1 MIKFR
6 DKVITHI
13 PRETYMP
20 KDLLVRN
27 VSDELV
33 SLLESKLAPADSMN
47 NLLKK
52 VLWKGAEAISP
63 AASLEEGDADFT
75 FIDLFAGIGG
85 FHLGMRANGGKCV
98 YSSEWD
104 KYAAT
109 TYGAWFHGHKI
120 DNRDIRTID
129 IKSEIPKH
137 DVLLAGFPCQPFSI
151 AGVSKKNSMGR
162 THGFEDEKQGNLFF
176 AIAQIAQ
183 ERKPPVM
190 ILENVKNLKSH
201 DKGNTWQ
208 VIQNILDESGYEI
221 FHKVIDA
228 RHWVPQ
234 HRERIFIVCFRRGSF
249 LKREIAQF
257 QFSDPPNA
265 APKLKSILSRVAP
278 DSKYMLTDG
287 LWAYLQAYAAKH
299 KAQGNGFGYQRVG
312 PNDVAR
318 TMSARYY
325 KDGSEILIDQPEWS
339 NPRRLTPTEAAKLM
353 GFNSRFSKTLGFP
366 RGFPQVVSDTQAY
379 KQFGNSVSPLVV
391 EWVGKDVKKII
402 DLRTQRLG
410 RTNSAK
416 SK

>member
-1 MIKFR
+1 
-6 DKVITHI
+6 
-13 PRETYMP
+13 MP

-33 SLLESKLAPADSMN
+33 SLLESNLGPADSMN
-47 NLLKK
+47 TLLKT
-52 VLWKGAEAISP
+52 VISKGAEAIS
-63 AASLEEGDADFT
+63 SQESQDQSHADFT

-109 TYGAWFHGHKI
+109 TYGTWFKGHKI
-120 DNRDIRTID
+120 DTRDIRTID
-129 IKSEIPKH
+129 IKREIPKH

-176 AIAQIAQ
+176 AIAEIA
-183 ERKPPVM
+183 EEKRPPVM

-208 VIQNILDESGYEI
+208 VIQDILDKSGYQV

-234 HRERIFIVCFRRGSF
+234 HRERIFIVCLRRGSF
-249 LKREIAQF
+249 LKSEIAQF
-257 QFSDPPNA
+257 EFSETPRT
-265 APKLKSILSRVAP
+265 APKLKSILHASPPAK
-278 DSKYMLTDG
+278 KYMLTDG

-299 KAQGNGFGYQRVG
+299 KAKGNGFGYQLVG
-312 PNDVAR
+312 PNDVTR
-318 TMSARYY
+318 TISARYY
-325 KDGSEILIDQPEWS
+325 KDGSEILIDQPEWI
-339 NPRRLTPTEAAKLM
+339 NPRRLTPAEAAKLM
-353 GFNSRFSKTLGFP
+353 GFNSKFSKSLGFP
-366 RGFPQVVSDTQAY
+366 GGFPQVVSDTQAY

-391 EWVGKDVKKII
+391 EWVGKDVKKIL
-402 DLRTQRLG
+402 DLRNQRLG
-410 RTNSAK
+410 RVYSSNSK
-416 SK
+416 